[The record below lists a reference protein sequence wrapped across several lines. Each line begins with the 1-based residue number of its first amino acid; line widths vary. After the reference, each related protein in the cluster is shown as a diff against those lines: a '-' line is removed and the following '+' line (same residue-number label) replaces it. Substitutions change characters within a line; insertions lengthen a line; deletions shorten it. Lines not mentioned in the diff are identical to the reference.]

1 MTIQHLILIFN
12 LVFISLITPEEE
24 VINWKITSDSLLEIL
39 GTTNVSKF
47 QCENYS
53 NSGTEYLTQRLTA
66 NHGEVGQW
74 NGEVLITSTNFDC
87 NNALLTKDFK
97 KTIEVDQYPTIIV
110 KFLSLIKESETVNQK
125 NLTGEIEITM
135 VGISKKYPIS
145 RVFLSKNGDNALF
158 SGERKILL
166 SDFNIEPPVKFL
178 GVVRVQDSIMVNFSL
193 VLEKQS

>member
-1 MTIQHLILIFN
+1 MTIQQLILIFN
-12 LVFISLITPEEE
+12 LVFISLVTPKEE

-53 NSGTEYLTQRLTA
+53 NSGAEYLTQRITA

-87 NNALLTKDFK
+87 NNSLLTRDFK
-97 KTIEVDQYPTIIV
+97 KTIEVDQYPTIKV
-110 KFLSLIKESETVNQK
+110 KFLSLTKGSETANQS
-125 NLTGEIEITM
+125 NLTGKVEITL
-135 VGISKKYPIS
+135 VGISKQYPIS
-145 RVFLSKNGDNALF
+145 CVFLAKDGDTALF

-166 SDFNIEPPVKFL
+166 SDFNIEAPVKFL
-178 GVVRVQDSIMVNFSL
+178 GTVKVQDSVMVNFSL
-193 VLEKQS
+193 VLEKQN

>member
-1 MTIQHLILIFN
+1 MTIQQLILIFN
-12 LVFISLITPEEE
+12 LVFISLVTPKEE
-24 VINWKITSDSLLEIL
+24 VINWKITSASLLEIL
-39 GTTNVSKF
+39 GTTNISKF

-74 NGEVLITSTNFDC
+74 NGEVLIKSTNFDC
-87 NNALLTKDFK
+87 NNSLLTKDFK
-97 KTIEVDQYPTIIV
+97 KTIEVDQYPTIKV
-110 KFLSLIKESETVNQK
+110 KFLSLTKGSKTSNQA
-125 NLTGEIEITM
+125 NLTGEVEITL

-145 RVFLSKNGDNALF
+145 CMFLAKNGDTALF

-178 GVVRVQDSIMVNFSL
+178 GAVKVQDSVMVNFSL
-193 VLEKQS
+193 VLENQN